1 MKKARILLADDHPA
15 MRDKVADLLGD
26 AFQIVASVADGKAAM
41 KAATLLSPDVVLM
54 DISMPIMNGIEAAER
69 LVQSRTQAKILFL
82 TVHDD
87 PDFLK
92 AALATGAAGYIL
104 KSQMATDLIPAIRK
118 ALAGNRFISRSFSK

>member
-82 TVHDD
+82 TVHDY